1 MDIKDEALKKL
12 AEFKTRRH
20 FLKQCSLG
28 LGGIAVS
35 SLLGPVSGISGEY
48 GGSSGGGN
56 ADPLQPKPPHFAP
69 KAKNVIYLHMA
80 GAPSQLEL
88 FDYKPKLAE
97 LDGTDTP
104 DSLLDG
110 KNFAFIQGTPKMLG
124 PQATFQRYGKS
135 GAYVS
140 DRLPYFRSMVD
151 EVTFMRAIQTD
162 EFNHAPAQL
171 LMLSGN
177 STPGWA
183 SMGSWAVYGLGS
195 ENQDLPGYMVLLS
208 GKHQP
213 SAGKSAWGSGFLPT
227 VYQGVQCRSE
237 GDPVLY
243 VSNPDG
249 MNRDLRGKF
258 INAINNINRRTYSEF
273 GDEETLTRI
282 SQYEMAFRMQVS
294 VPEVMDI
301 KKEPDSIHEMYGT
314 APGET
319 SFANN
324 CLLARRLVERGVR
337 FVQLF
342 HWGWDSHGSG
352 KDTALNLGFKD
363 RCKEVDQPMT
373 ALLNDLKR
381 RGLLDETLVIWGG
394 EFGRTPMLENRTGNN
409 NPYTGRDHHSEAFTM
424 WMAGGGVKKGFSY
437 GETDDIGYYGTKEK
451 MHVHDLQAT
460 ILNQLGF
467 DHEKLTYRFQ
477 GRDFRLTNVHGHVVE
492 DILA

>member
-1 MDIKDEALKKL
+1 
-12 AEFKTRRH
+12 
-20 FLKQCSLG
+20 
-28 LGGIAVS
+28 
-35 SLLGPVSGISGEY
+35 
-48 GGSSGGGN
+48 
-56 ADPLQPKPPHFAP
+56 
-69 KAKNVIYLHMA
+69 
-80 GAPSQLEL
+80 
-88 FDYKPKLAE
+88 
-97 LDGTDTP
+97 
-104 DSLLDG
+104 
-110 KNFAFIQGTPKMLG
+110 
-124 PQATFQRYGKS
+124 
-135 GAYVS
+135 
-140 DRLPYFRSMVD
+140 
-151 EVTFMRAIQTD
+151 
-162 EFNHAPAQL
+162 
-171 LMLSGN
+171 
-177 STPGWA
+177 
-183 SMGSWAVYGLGS
+183 
-195 ENQDLPGYMVLLS
+195 
-208 GKHQP
+208 
-213 SAGKSAWGSGFLPT
+213 
-227 VYQGVQCRSE
+227 
-237 GDPVLY
+237 
-243 VSNPDG
+243 
-249 MNRDLRGKF
+249 
-258 INAINNINRRTYSEF
+258 
-273 GDEETLTRI
+273 
-282 SQYEMAFRMQVS
+282 
-294 VPEVMDI
+294 MDI

-373 ALLNDLKR
+373 ALLKDLKR

-477 GRDFRLTNVHGHVVE
+477 GRDFRLTNVHGHVAE